1 MIGPLP
7 SSQQPIGQVR
17 QDGNVLVTPIWQ
29 RWFNSLLQAPPPPV
43 AATLSASPASLTA
56 PTPGNYLIT
65 GGTVSAIAIQRGT
78 ATMVTGQTSGFIPVA
93 VADRVVITYS
103 APPTVQFLP
112 S

>member
-17 QDGNVLVTPIWQ
+17 QDGNVLITPVWQ
-29 RWFNSLLQAPPPPV
+29 RWFNSFLQAPPAPS

-56 PTPGNYLIT
+56 QAPGSFLVT
-65 GGTVSAIAIQRGT
+65 GGTVSVISIQRGT
-78 ATMVTGQTSGFIPVA
+78 ATLVTGQTSGFIPVA
-93 VADRVVITYS
+93 VADRIVITYS
-103 APPTVQFLP
+103 VLPAVQFLP